1 MPRPPLTILQIWRA
15 PSLSLH
21 RTINGSAVVAQAA
34 HVRPS
39 PFRERNQLHRQ
50 RQHQCRTLLTLA
62 IESSCDDTCVALLS
76 KDPGTHGRAT
86 LHFHRKITSD
96 STAYGGVYPPVA
108 LRSHDASL
116 APLIAEALT
125 SLPAA
130 AGEVQNNDDGDSIQK
145 VGKGGGRTHA
155 EVGSSRHNTLTV
167 AGTLRQKPD
176 FVTVTRGPGMSANLA
191 SGLSTAK
198 GLATAWQVPLLA
210 VNHMQA
216 HALTPRLVS
225 ALARQDPTTS
235 TASSS
240 TTTSSSSPTVDVT
253 AAIKPEYPFLTLLV
267 SGGHTQ
273 LVHSHS
279 LASHRILASS
289 SNIAVGDALDKAA
302 RHILPP
308 DMLASHGDVMYG
320 ALLERFAFP
329 DSFPPFSTPSPDPKR
344 QHDYDHD
351 YEYTPPL
358 RRVDEIAPYAAPAP
372 YSWTLH
378 PPLSASR
385 ALSYEFNGLG
395 SEVRKIATSKGD
407 SMSLDERRILARATM
422 RLLFE
427 HLATRIFLALA
438 AEPELKDALKT
449 LVVSG
454 GVASNR
460 FLMHVLRK
468 MLDVRGFE
476 HVEITAP
483 PPALCTDNAVMI
495 AWTGMEMYEAGWE
508 SLLSVHPER
517 KWSID
522 PSSEEGGILGVPG
535 WRRREY

>member
-1 MPRPPLTILQIWRA
+1 MRCPSLTIFQRWRA
-15 PSLSLH
+15 PSLHLH
-21 RTINGSAVVAQAA
+21 RTINGNAAIAPAA
-34 HVRPS
+34 HVRPT
-39 PFRERNQLHRQ
+39 PFRQQNQLQ
-50 RQHQCRTLLTLA
+50 RQHQYRTLLTLA
-62 IESSCDDTCVALLS
+62 IETSCDDTCVALLS
-76 KDPGTHGRAT
+76 KDPGPLGRAT

-116 APLIAEALT
+116 APLVAEALS
-125 SLPAA
+125 SLPPAA
-130 AGEVQNNDDGDSIQK
+130 SEEEARNHDDSKLIREG
-145 VGKGGGRTHA
+145 GKGL
-155 EVGSSRHNTLTV
+155 SSNNTLTV

-225 ALARQDPTTS
+225 ALARHDPTTS

-240 TTTSSSSPTVDVT
+240 TTASSSPTVDVT
-253 AAIKPEYPFLTLLV
+253 ATKKPEYPFLTLLV

-273 LVHSHS
+273 LVHSRS
-279 LASHRILASS
+279 LTSHRILASS

-329 DSFPPFSTPSPDPKR
+329 DSFVPSSLSSSDPKS
-344 QHDYDHD
+344 QHGHD

-358 RRVDEIAPYAAPAP
+358 RRVDEIAPYTAPPP

-395 SEVRKIATSKGD
+395 SEVRKIATSRGG

-468 MLDVRGFE
+468 LLYVRGFE

-483 PPALCTDNAVMI
+483 PPALCTDNAAMI

-508 SLLSVHPER
+508 SSLSVHPER

-535 WRRREY
+535 WRRREH